1 LVLGAVGFAI
11 GATVARALAKSTFE
25 NEWVGELSDNLK
37 EDFNARAGAVSQS
50 LREGTDT
57 LKAELGDAGA
67 ESVDRVQQAG
77 RNAMDAARQKAGS

>member
-37 EDFNARAGAVSQS
+37 EDFMLGPVPYP
-50 LREGTDT
+50 
-57 LKAELGDAGA
+57 KA
-67 ESVDRVQQAG
+67 
-77 RNAMDAARQKAGS
+77 